1 MFENIAR
8 IILRNR
14 MLMLIILVAITIAMV
29 FFALRVKLSYETAKI
44 LPDDDPTLVA
54 YNNFKQK
61 FGEDGSV
68 MVIGFQSKD
77 MFNLELF
84 NHWYDL
90 TQEIKK
96 MEGIQEVVSTARSF
110 MVLRNDS

>member
-1 MFENIAR
+1 MLERIAR

-14 MLMLIILVAITIAMV
+14 LAMLITLGLITVAMV
-29 FFALRVKLSYETAKI
+29 LFSFHVKLSYETAKI
-44 LPDDDPTLVA
+44 LPDDDSTLVA

-68 MVIGFQSKD
+68 MIIGFQSKD
-77 MFNLELF
+77 LFKLDLF

-90 TQEIKK
+90 TYEVKNL
-96 MEGIQEVVSTARSF
+96 EGIQEVVSTARSF
-110 MVLRNDS
+110 H